1 MYYKELDN
9 LWITLC
15 QIHILTKHYS
25 ILAEEFGFSM
35 KAILQPIK
43 EQRDAYEHIVR
54 AYTKLLDEKQAG
66 IDYAVKNLEKA
77 IGHEYR
83 AFFDSIDY
91 LTIIIREKIYKELK
105 DYKYEDIR
113 CVYPD
118 YDRVKKELNSLPN
131 EIATFREKKDIG
143 EYDML
148 LHAKKY
154 GDLMKGLL
162 NDYAIISNDIIP
174 KLS

>member
-1 MYYKELDN
+1 MYYKELDS
-9 LWITLC
+9 LWTTLC

-66 IDYAVKNLEKA
+66 IDYAIKNLEKA

-91 LTIIIREKIYKELK
+91 LTIIIREKIYEELK
-105 DYKYEDIR
+105 PYKYNEIKQ
-113 CVYPD
+113 VYSK
-118 YDRVKKELNSLPN
+118 YDDLKEELNSLPQ
-131 EIATFREKKDIG
+131 EIATFREEKDIG
-143 EYDML
+143 EHDML
-148 LHAKKY
+148 LHAKNY
-154 GDLMKGLL
+154 GDLMEKLI